1 MNHTPPLVAN
11 SSFPQIISD
20 PGLSSSF
27 SPSDFIVQDF
37 AVIMIIAAIMLIITY
52 KLKQPMVIGYILA
65 GMVIG
70 PYTPPFTLIQSVET
84 VNVFA
89 ELGIIMLL
97 FVIGTEFPIAKLK
110 SVGRISVI
118 IALPESLGTLLIV
131 YFVAQTLGFSF
142 FDSMFLAL
150 AMSITSTVVTVRILE
165 ELGTIKDKSTT
176 LILGI
181 TIVEDILAISILGI

>member
-1 MNHTPPLVAN
+1 MNYMPVGATES
-11 SSFPQIISD
+11 SSFPHFFSN
-20 PGLSSSF
+20 PSL
-27 SPSDFIVQDF
+27 SPSLSPSNFIVQDF

-52 KLKQPMVIGYILA
+52 KLRQPTVIGYILA

-110 SVGRISVI
+110 SVSKH
-118 IALPESLGTLLIV
+118 PSL
-131 YFVAQTLGFSF
+131 
-142 FDSMFLAL
+142 
-150 AMSITSTVVTVRILE
+150 
-165 ELGTIKDKSTT
+165 
-176 LILGI
+176 
-181 TIVEDILAISILGI
+181 